1 MGPTGKSVSRS
12 YAAALDMLIPEDAPI
27 DDLDKSTET
36 KNKAAER
43 YVAAMKYLTSTV
55 PNSSKSVV
63 DVYVEKQQAWS
74 DAMKEWDQAK
84 QAARGKW
91 STFHSLVQMI
101 NETKTRPRG
110 CSQTQLG
117 DSRDIT
123 TSGTRPTSVTYVH

>member
-1 MGPTGKSVSRS
+1 MGPTGKSVARS
-12 YAAALDMLIPEDAPI
+12 YGAALDMLIPEDAPI
-27 DDLDKSTET
+27 DDLDKSNET

-91 STFHSLVQMI
+91 SIFHPFFQMT
-101 NETKTRPRG
+101 NEPKPRPRG
-110 CSQTQLG
+110 YSQTQFR

-123 TSGTRPTSVTYVH
+123 MNGTRPTSVMYVP

>member
-27 DDLDKSTET
+27 DDLDKGTET

-74 DAMKEWDQAK
+74 DAMKEWDHAK
-84 QAARGKW
+84 QAARG
-91 STFHSLVQMI
+91 T
-101 NETKTRPRG
+101 
-110 CSQTQLG
+110 
-117 DSRDIT
+117 
-123 TSGTRPTSVTYVH
+123 